1 MSNLSVLVLTT
12 SFPTNDSSA
21 GVFVWDECQ
30 DLVRNGVAVTVVA
43 PHCAGAAKE
52 ETIDGVKVVRFRY
65 FFPEKMQRVAY
76 GNGIPVNL
84 KSNFL
89 AKLQLPVFALSFLT
103 TALAQAKEKQIIHC
117 HWFIAGL
124 IGLIVKTVLRKK
136 LVLMMHHAH
145 TSNPIFKLILKNT
158 DYLFCNSSFVRD
170 ATLKIFPTPNVE
182 ILPVTVSELH
192 FKPLNHTTNSD
203 TQRNIVAVGRLIS
216 LKGFRY
222 LIEAVS
228 ILINDR
234 NLSHI
239 QLKIAGD
246 GILMNELIQQTKDL
260 RIDKQVTF
268 LGQVPHNEIPT
279 LFQEAQVFVIPSIED
294 ENGDTEGLG
303 LVTLEAAAC
312 GLPVVG
318 SRVGGI
324 PDVIEDGV
332 NGFLVNQK
340 NANELADR
348 LEQLLNDEELRN
360 KLGAAGK
367 ELLQGRFSRKSI
379 TASII
384 NGYQKTLSN

>member
-1 MSNLSVLVLTT
+1 M
-12 SFPTNDSSA
+12 
-21 GVFVWDECQ
+21 
-30 DLVRNGVAVTVVA
+30 
-43 PHCAGAAKE
+43 
-52 ETIDGVKVVRFRY
+52 
-65 FFPEKMQRVAY
+65 
-76 GNGIPVNL
+76 
-84 KSNFL
+84 
-89 AKLQLPVFALSFLT
+89 
-103 TALAQAKEKQIIHC
+103 
-117 HWFIAGL
+117 
-124 IGLIVKTVLRKK
+124 
-136 LVLMMHHAH
+136 
-145 TSNPIFKLILKNT
+145 
-158 DYLFCNSSFVRD
+158 
-170 ATLKIFPTPNVE
+170 
-182 ILPVTVSELH
+182 
-192 FKPLNHTTNSD
+192 
-203 TQRNIVAVGRLIS
+203 
-216 LKGFRY
+216 
-222 LIEAVS
+222 
-228 ILINDR
+228 INDR